1 MTWKYCQSTMCSLL
15 PKLDIITTE
24 LSKYDIITI
33 SETHLDQT
41 IHKDRNRH
49 GGGVAIYIT
58 DQIAFYESKHL
69 SNIDKAL
76 EGKLPVFLVGDFNVN
91 MLSNQSPRFKSVL
104 QKLNLTNLVN
114 CPTNFTTTEGT
125 CIDLL
130 ITNDPS

>member
-1 MTWKYCQSTMCSLL
+1 MTWKYCSSTMCSLL

-33 SETHLDQT
+33 SETHLVQT
-41 IHKDRNRH
+41 IDKDRNRH

-58 DQIAFYESKHL
+58 DQIAFYESKQL

-76 EGKLPVFLVGDFNVN
+76 EGKLPVFLVVDFNVN
-91 MLSNQSPRFKSVL
+91 MLSSQSSKFKSMV
-104 QKLNLTNLVN
+104 QKQNLKTLVN